1 MARRPQ
7 LIHDM
12 VQLLVKL
19 VASPGRAVDV
29 VEALRAVMRPAQQA
43 RGCSFAG
50 VHLSAVDSRRVLYV
64 EEWDDACEL
73 YRHFGTERFRR
84 LLELLEIAADPP
96 DVEFR
101 VVSETHGLEYISSR
115 LPDKEIDPV

>member
-7 LIHDM
+7 LIHDV
-12 VQLLVKL
+12 VQLLVRL
-19 VASPGRAVDV
+19 VAAPGRVSEV

-50 VHLSAVDSRRVLYV
+50 VHTSAVESRRVLYV
-64 EEWDDACEL
+64 EEWDEACDL
-73 YRHFGTERFRR
+73 YRQFGTERFHR
-84 LLELLEIAADPP
+84 LLELLETAADPP

-101 VVSETHGLEYISSR
+101 IVSETHGLEYISSR
-115 LPDKEIDPV
+115 LPDKETDSV

>member
-7 LIHDM
+7 LIHDV
-12 VQLLVKL
+12 VQLLVRL
-19 VASPGRAVDV
+19 VAAPGKVPDV
-29 VEALRAVMRPAQQA
+29 VRALRAVMRPAQQA

-50 VHLSAVDSRRVLYV
+50 VHTSAFDSRRVLYV
-64 EEWDDACEL
+64 EEWEDACEL
-73 YRHFGTERFRR
+73 HRQFGTERFHR

-101 VVSETHGLEYISSR
+101 IVSETHGLEYISSP
-115 LPDKEIDPV
+115 LSNMEIHHA